1 MALSKIRDESTD
13 GSVAGGKILQVVSTE
28 KLDPFTTTSN
38 TPVDITGMSVSIT
51 PSSTSS
57 KILVMASCG
66 AVSNITGGQATEIFL
81 LRDSTNIHRSS
92 NTSGNTRATTV
103 RNGSANYEVESMAFQ
118 HLDSPSTTSAVT
130 YKLQIATQDSGTAC
144 FNRRGDDTGGNSS
157 FAKAAAEI
165 TVMEIGA

>member
-1 MALSKIRDESTD
+1 
-13 GSVAGGKILQVVSTE
+13 
-28 KLDPFTTTSN
+28 
-38 TPVDITGMSVSIT
+38 
-51 PSSTSS
+51 
-57 KILVMASCG
+57 
-66 AVSNITGGQATEIFL
+66 EIFL